1 MVRASRQ
8 TDRLENDR
16 EKTMTTLK
24 VLLTS
29 SALLLSATMSAGAQ
43 QPATPAAPAAPG
55 APAAPAAAPAAP
67 LVYGAPIT
75 LEAAKK
81 AVAAAEAEA
90 RKNNW
95 NVMIVVLDSGGHT
108 VMSQRLD
115 GTQYASIR
123 IAAGKAR
130 TALEFKRPTK
140 ALDDTIAAGG
150 GGLRLLSVGGVT
162 AIEGGIPIVVDGK
175 IVGSI
180 GVSGVTAQQD
190 AQIAR
195 AGAEAVK

>member
-1 MVRASRQ
+1 
-8 TDRLENDR
+8 
-16 EKTMTTLK
+16 MTTLK

-29 SALLLSATMSAGAQ
+29 SALLLSATISAGAQ
-43 QPATPAAPAAPG
+43 QPATPAAPAAPAA

-75 LEAAKK
+75 LEAAKR

-95 NVMIVVLDSGGHT
+95 NVMIVMLDSGGHT

-130 TALEFKRPTK
+130 TAL
-140 ALDDTIAAGG
+140 
-150 GGLRLLSVGGVT
+150 
-162 AIEGGIPIVVDGK
+162 
-175 IVGSI
+175 
-180 GVSGVTAQQD
+180 
-190 AQIAR
+190 
-195 AGAEAVK
+195 